1 MTTRHE
7 TTQPLTLSQTK
18 ADRIN
23 FEKTMLKAFAVLIA
37 DETYGGQVFS
47 MTPTADWKE
56 VTGDDENPNLI
67 SAAKYQVW
75 QPVCCMCP

>member
-1 MTTRHE
+1 
-7 TTQPLTLSQTK
+7 
-18 ADRIN
+18 
-23 FEKTMLKAFAVLIA
+23 MLKAFAVLIA

-56 VTGDDENPNLI
+56 VTGDDVNPNLI

-75 QPVCCMCP
+75 QPYGSPFAACARENSFDSNVISLCRSSLMPT